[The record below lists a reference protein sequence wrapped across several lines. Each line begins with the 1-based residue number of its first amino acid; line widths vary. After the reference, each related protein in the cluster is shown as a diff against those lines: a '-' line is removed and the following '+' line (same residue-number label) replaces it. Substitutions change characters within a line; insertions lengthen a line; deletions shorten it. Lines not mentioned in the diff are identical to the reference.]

1 MAAQV
6 ATAKHNVATTLNY
19 WDDPGDGSKPTP
31 IFIGKGRISNK
42 RPHKAWEFVVS
53 DVSGDEDQYT
63 LDSHGFQ
70 YCQSP
75 SDETLFTDEQ
85 QIKQG
90 YYAECEALVKKI
102 TGARGVHIFN
112 HKVRRGPTQWHH
124 LGLHNLAN
132 RGPVT
137 RTHVDQ
143 SYEGAERRLRW
154 ELPQEADDI
163 ARRRYQIIN
172 VWRPIQAIR
181 KDPIAVADAR
191 SVPDEDLVGAEMTED
206 GFVGESWVVR
216 HNPAHQWYYKH
227 GMTPSDV
234 LLIKCFDSDKTVARR
249 ALHSAF
255 EDPRYQDCE
264 SRQSIETVDWMGKKV
279 PVWSMPTINYGLL
292 LSQDPSEVDKVVNA
306 CKEEGYFYLDLQ
318 GIDGRRM
325 LSDQQETLK
334 LMKRFFDAPLEAKN
348 EFGLISSHLGYEPVG
363 SRTGVA
369 AGSKDGYEMLKVS
382 RDEIQRNSPKIPA
395 PVKNSGDLQVLE
407 NSIGSC
413 NTITKVILSALST
426 GMGLT
431 GASRFENSHRN
442 EKPSTTTLS
451 MMHYLP
457 TELAGENRVGHQK
470 HTDIS
475 TLTLLFS
482 EQWGLQVRPPGT
494 CGAREMGF
502 VAPKPGCAFVHVG
515 DSLRFASGMQFQSC
529 IHRVVPFDP
538 AEHRYSIAYF
548 LRAEDDTMFID
559 SEGRAITA
567 GQWHDE
573 KFKAF
578 TDPEVWQAMAPKSM
592 ILGGMK
598 EDGEDAP
605 LTGLA
610 HVGPAQATVPTK
622 A

>member
-1 MAAQV
+1 MAPV
-6 ATAKHNVATTLNY
+6 
-19 WDDPGDGSKPTP
+19 
-31 IFIGKGRISNK
+31 
-42 RPHKAWEFVVS
+42 
-53 DVSGDEDQYT
+53 
-63 LDSHGFQ
+63 LD
-70 YCQSP
+70 
-75 SDETLFTDEQ
+75 
-85 QIKQG
+85 
-90 YYAECEALVKKI
+90 A
-102 TGARGVHIFN
+102 
-112 HKVRRGPTQWHH
+112 
-124 LGLHNLAN
+124 
-132 RGPVT
+132 
-137 RTHVDQ
+137 
-143 SYEGAERRLRW
+143 
-154 ELPQEADDI
+154 PQ
-163 ARRRYQIIN
+163 
-172 VWRPIQAIR
+172 
-181 KDPIAVADAR
+181 
-191 SVPDEDLVGAEMTED
+191 
-206 GFVGESWVVR
+206 
-216 HNPAHQWYYKH
+216 
-227 GMTPSDV
+227 
-234 LLIKCFDSDKTVARR
+234 
-249 ALHSAF
+249 
-255 EDPRYQDCE
+255 
-264 SRQSIETVDWMGKKV
+264 TVDWMGKKV
-279 PVWSMPTINYGLL
+279 PVWYMPTINYGLL

-395 PVKNSGDLQVLE
+395 PVKNSGDLQTLE

-610 HVGPAQATVPTK
+610 QAGPAQAAVPTK